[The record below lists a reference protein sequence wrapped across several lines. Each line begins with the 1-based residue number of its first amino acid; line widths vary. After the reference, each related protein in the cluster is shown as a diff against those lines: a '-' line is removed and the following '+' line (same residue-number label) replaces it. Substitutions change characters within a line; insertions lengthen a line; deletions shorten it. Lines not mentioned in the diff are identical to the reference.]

1 MAKRLPTRWRPPR
14 RLAPGRLAHGRLA
27 PYWLSPALALLALVG
42 CESTPAQPDP
52 TVVKLNDV
60 DERLGRLEHVNQGL
74 LQLSQRLDA
83 IEAQMREL
91 RGELEEQQNSNE
103 TLRKQQR
110 DLYADLDRRLTALQS
125 GPKAG
130 ASGSADGGAGAAG
143 AAGADSGGGD
153 QAAYAHAFE
162 ALKATDYAGA
172 IARFREMLRSY
183 PQSALAGNAQY
194 WLGEAYYVTHDYD
207 NAAASFRAVGE
218 QYPQSPKVPD
228 ALLKLGLT
236 QVDQKKP
243 ADARATLRQLV
254 QRFPGTDAA
263 RLAASRLQTIAP
275 DEH

>member
-1 MAKRLPTRWRPPR
+1 MSSPLPFRWLP
-14 RLAPGRLAHGRLA
+14 
-27 PYWLSPALALLALVG
+27 PALALLALVG
-42 CESTPAQPDP
+42 CESTPPQPDP

-60 DERLGRLEHVNQGL
+60 DQRLGRLEHVNQSL

-125 GPKAG
+125 GPKAA

-143 AAGADSGGGD
+143 AAGPDAGGD
-153 QAAYAHAFE
+153 QAAYARAFD
-162 ALKATDYAGA
+162 ALKATDYPGA

-183 PQSALAGNAQY
+183 PQSQLAGNAQY

-243 ADARATLRQLV
+243 ADARATLRQVVL
-254 QRFPGTDAA
+254 RFPGTDAA
-263 RLAASRLQTIAP
+263 KLAAGRLQTIAP

>member
-1 MAKRLPTRWRPPR
+1 VANPLPTRWRSPR
-14 RLAPGRLAHGRLA
+14 RLVPGRLA
-27 PYWLSPALALLALVG
+27 PYWLSPALALLALAG
-42 CESTPAQPDP
+42 CASTPAQPDP

-83 IEAQMREL
+83 IEAQMRVL

-125 GPKAG
+125 GQKAG
-130 ASGSADGGAGAAG
+130 ASGSADGGAGAGAAG

-162 ALKATDYAGA
+162 SLKATDYAGA
-172 IARFREMLRSY
+172 IVRFREMLRSY
-183 PQSALAGNAQY
+183 PQSQLAGNAQY

-236 QVDQKKP
+236 QIDQKKP
-243 ADARATLRQLV
+243 ADARATLRQVV

-263 RLAASRLQTIAP
+263 RLAASRLLTIAP
-275 DEH
+275 DDH

>member
-1 MAKRLPTRWRPPR
+1 MSSPLPFRWLP
-14 RLAPGRLAHGRLA
+14 
-27 PYWLSPALALLALVG
+27 PALALLALVG

-125 GPKAG
+125 GQKAAG
-130 ASGSADGGAGAAG
+130 ALGPGDSGAAG
-143 AAGADSGGGD
+143 SSGSSGIDAGGD
-153 QAAYAHAFE
+153 QAAYARAFE
-162 ALKATDYAGA
+162 ALKATDYPAANG
-172 IARFREMLRSY
+172 RFREMLRTY
-183 PQSALAGNAQY
+183 PQSPLAGNAQY

-243 ADARATLRQLV
+243 ADARATLRQVV

-263 RLAASRLQTIAP
+263 KLAAGRLQTIAP